1 MRSLKTQLLFS
12 HLTLVMLMVVLM
24 AGAVVSFFRL
34 GGSIDRI
41 LRANYNSVVAA
52 QDMKETLERQD
63 SAATFFLA
71 GESQKARALYQTN
84 WPLFR
89 NAYQTEAHNIT
100 ETGEQQ
106 IADAIGSEYSVYRQ
120 NLERL
125 LYASPPLAPAQANRL
140 YFDTLE
146 PQFAGLKRRA
156 QDVLNLNQAAIVE
169 ADGRAKAEAR
179 RATLT
184 GVGVTVGAFF
194 AALYFA
200 LRMTRASLT
209 PLRSLARQAE
219 EIGAGRW
226 NQRIELRRNDEI
238 GALAHSFNHMAEQ
251 LREAWEQEEQRLH
264 RAERMS
270 DAALESLYDPVI
282 VTDAAGKVAHIN
294 RAGQGLFGPSERLV
308 GRVIE
313 LAVEDKR
320 IAQAVERAIR
330 QERVSASE
338 DEAGLVTLQS
348 GDTPRTYR
356 LRASP
361 MRDDEGRLL
370 GAVTVL
376 EDVTHLRELD
386 RLKTEF
392 IGVASHELRTPVTSL
407 LLSVQLL
414 QEGAVGELSAD
425 QKEVIAAQ
433 REDLERLERM
443 MRDLLDITRL
453 EAGVTPPRFEIV
465 PPAELVRGA
474 VNAVDT
480 SAQAKGV
487 TLTWDAPLTLPD
499 VRADRSQI
507 HRVLVNLLN
516 NAIRHTPS
524 GGSVNVRAQWKEA
537 GQGLE
542 VKAPPTRSQETR
554 AQEERGS
561 AAGVEF
567 TVHDTGAGIPAD
579 YLPHI
584 FERFVQVPGATRG
597 GAGLGL
603 SIVQTI
609 IAAHHAQ
616 IRVTSELGKGSAFM
630 FVLPPASA

>member
-12 HLTLVMLMVVLM
+12 HLTLVLLMVVLM

-34 GGSIDRI
+34 GSSIDRI
-41 LRANYNSVVAA
+41 LRANYNSVLSA
-52 QDMKETLERQD
+52 QDMKETLERHD

-71 GESQKARALYQTN
+71 GEAQKARDLYQRN

-89 NAYQTEAHNIT
+89 DAYQAEANNIT
-100 ETGEQQ
+100 EPGEQQ
-106 IADAIGSEYSVYRQ
+106 IADGIGSEYGTYRQ

-125 LYASPPLAPAQANRL
+125 LYAKPALAPTQANRL

-156 QDVLNLNQAAIVE
+156 QDVLDLNQAAIVQ
-169 ADGRAKAEAR
+169 ADRRAKAEAR

-184 GVGVTVGAFF
+184 GVGVTIGAFF

-226 NQRIELRRNDEI
+226 NQRIELRRDDEI

-425 QKEVIAAQ
+425 QKEIIAAQ

-474 VNAVDT
+474 ASAVDA

-487 TLTWDAPLTLPD
+487 VLTWDALNNLPD

-524 GGSVNVRAQWKEA
+524 GGSVAVRAQWREA
-537 GQGLE
+537 GQGQE
-542 VKAPPTRSQETR
+542 IKAQPTRPQDTKTQEG
-554 AQEERGS
+554 RGLT
-561 AAGVEF
+561 AGVEF
-567 TVHDTGAGIPAD
+567 TVQDTGAGIPAD

-616 IRVTSELGKGSAFM
+616 IRVQSELNKGSAFM
-630 FVLPPASA
+630 FFLPPASA

>member
-12 HLTLVMLMVVLM
+12 HLTLVFLMVMLM
-24 AGAVVSFFRL
+24 AGAVYNFIRL
-34 GGSIDRI
+34 GSSIDRI
-41 LRANYNSVVAA
+41 LRANYNSVIAA
-52 QDMKETLERQD
+52 QNMKETLERQD

-71 GESQKARALYQTN
+71 GEKAEARDQYQAN

-89 NAYQTEAHNIT
+89 DAYQFEAHNIT
-100 ETGEQQ
+100 ETGEQE
-106 IADAIGSEYSVYRQ
+106 IADSIGLQYAVYRRD
-120 NLERL
+120 LERL
-125 LYASPPLAPAQANRL
+125 LYSTEPKSTTAHDL
-140 YFDTLE
+140 YFGTLK
-146 PQFAGLKRRA
+146 PAFLRLKQSA
-156 QDVLNLNQAAIVE
+156 QSVLNINQKAIVD
-169 ADGRAKAEAR
+169 ADKRAKAQAQ
-179 RATLT
+179 RATAT
-184 GVGVTVGAFF
+184 GIAVTGAAFC
-194 AALYFA
+194 AALFFA
-200 LRMTRASLT
+200 LRMTRASLM
-209 PLRSLARQAE
+209 PLQSLARQAE

-282 VTDAAGKVAHIN
+282 VTDGDCKVVHLN
-294 RAGQGLFGPSERLV
+294 RAAQGLFGPEERLV
-308 GRVIE
+308 GARIAQ
-313 LAVEDKR
+313 AVRDER
-320 IAQAVERAIR
+320 IAQAVERAIH
-330 QERVSASE
+330 QERVSAAE
-338 DEAGLVTLQS
+338 DEAGVVMLQS
-348 GDTPRTYR
+348 GEAQRAYR

-361 MRDDEGRLL
+361 MRDDQGSLL

-414 QEGAVGELSAD
+414 QEGAVGELTPD
-425 QKEVIAAQ
+425 QQEVIAAQ

-453 EAGVTPPRFEIV
+453 EAGVTPPRFEI
-465 PPAELVRGA
+465 AAASELVTAAIGA
-474 VNAVDT
+474 IDSQAQSKGILLT
-480 SAQAKGV
+480 S
-487 TLTWDAPLTLPD
+487 DAANDLPS

-507 HRVLVNLLN
+507 NRVLVNLLN
-516 NAIRHTPS
+516 NAIRHTPK
-524 GGSVNVRAQWKEA
+524 GGQVTVDAKLGE
-537 GQGLE
+537 G
-542 VKAPPTRSQETR
+542 
-554 AQEERGS
+554 
-561 AAGVEF
+561 GVQF
-567 TVHDTGAGIPAD
+567 TVRDTGMGIPPD

-603 SIVQTI
+603 SIVKTI
-609 IAAHHAQ
+609 IEAHHAQ
-616 IRVTSELGKGSAFM
+616 IRAESELGKGSAFI
-630 FVLPPASA
+630 FTLPTTAS